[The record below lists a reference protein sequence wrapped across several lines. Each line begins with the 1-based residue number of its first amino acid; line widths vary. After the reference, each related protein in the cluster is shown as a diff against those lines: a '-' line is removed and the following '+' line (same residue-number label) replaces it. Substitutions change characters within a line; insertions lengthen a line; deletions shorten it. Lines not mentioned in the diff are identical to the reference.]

1 MARLNIKFADG
12 NQLESY
18 SDDSWSSSGCPTC
31 DYGSKY
37 VNELE
42 IYTTNYDLYIVFNQM
57 YHYAFSTADA
67 IRIFAVDLSKMTEE
81 EFIQHIDTEVH
92 KFDALETY
100 RIKPR
105 SIR

>member
-1 MARLNIKFADG
+1 MALLNIKFADG

-18 SDDSWSSSGCPTC
+18 CDDSWCQPGCPTC

-37 VNELE
+37 VNELQ
-42 IYTTNYDLYIVFNQM
+42 IYTTNYDLYIVFNEM
-57 YHYAFSTADA
+57 YGYAFSTADA

-81 EFIQHIDTEVH
+81 EFIQRIDTEVH

-100 RIKPR
+100 RIKPKNTR
-105 SIR
+105 